1 MQYAWLKT
9 LQSEKQQLIAVT
21 KKYTLTTNHT
31 KSTKKSKTR
40 KCYPQMTQMDA
51 DERHEDLT
59 GMDIDR
65 IRNWVGSAVSA
76 DRLYAFR
83 LWRLIPR
90 LRDRWITSGEP
101 PVASK
106 RNHIGVFAY
115 RFRISLTERG
125 KSLFQKVE
133 SQYF

>member
-1 MQYAWLKT
+1 
-9 LQSEKQQLIAVT
+9 
-21 KKYTLTTNHT
+21 
-31 KSTKKSKTR
+31 
-40 KCYPQMTQMDA
+40 MTQMDA

-101 PVASK
+101 PVA
-106 RNHIGVFAY
+106 GC
-115 RFRISLTERG
+115 G
-125 KSLFQKVE
+125 K
-133 SQYF
+133 QYFVCRGNLDSSRFPLASLLQNFS